1 MTTLITTKYL
11 YNHQNLSNHA
21 NLDFCSPQ
29 KSLCNPS
36 LHTVRLV
43 KATRVQPCQ
52 PTYVFIP
59 ITTDTRIAQ
68 HTYYKTSLIDQGH
81 QGKWH
86 RNLHRNRCGV
96 SQEKYWTDAT

>member
-1 MTTLITTKYL
+1 MTTLISTKYL

-21 NLDFCSPQ
+21 NLDFCRPQ

-68 HTYYKTSLIDQGH
+68 HTYNKTS
-81 QGKWH
+81 
-86 RNLHRNRCGV
+86 
-96 SQEKYWTDAT
+96 